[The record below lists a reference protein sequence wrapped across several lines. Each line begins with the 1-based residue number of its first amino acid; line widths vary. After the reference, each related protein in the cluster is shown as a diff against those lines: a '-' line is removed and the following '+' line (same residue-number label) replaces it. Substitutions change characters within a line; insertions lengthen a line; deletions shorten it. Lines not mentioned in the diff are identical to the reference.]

1 MIGGDKAVICYFSR
15 ESSRPNRMDFLSSLL
30 ELSASNN
37 VIALSYKK
45 LNPPEF

>member
-1 MIGGDKAVICYFSR
+1 MIGGDRPVICYFSR
-15 ESSRPNRMDFLSSLL
+15 ESFRPKSREFPSSLL
-30 ELSASNN
+30 ELSASNR